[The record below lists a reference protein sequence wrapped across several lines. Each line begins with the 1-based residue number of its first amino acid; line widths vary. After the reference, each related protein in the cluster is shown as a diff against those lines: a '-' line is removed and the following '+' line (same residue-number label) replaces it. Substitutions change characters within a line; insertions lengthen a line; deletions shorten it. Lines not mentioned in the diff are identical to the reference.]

1 MIDFFSKKL
10 SLRENLRRGYQI
22 SPAGDGEATIHN
34 PNSGATYTISN
45 FECDCPDKTKRNGS
59 HDGHCKHEV
68 WVSQM
73 RPCPR
78 CDRYQLLAQVQ
89 VAGAE
94 ESLYEYRCSNG
105 HISSWEEVKAPRAAN
120 EEGL

>member
-34 PNSGATYTISN
+34 PNSGATYTIAG

-59 HDGHCKHEV
+59 HDGH
-68 WVSQM
+68 
-73 RPCPR
+73 
-78 CDRYQLLAQVQ
+78 
-89 VAGAE
+89 
-94 ESLYEYRCSNG
+94 
-105 HISSWEEVKAPRAAN
+105 ISSWEEVKASSASN
-120 EEGL
+120 EEGV